1 MAFKL
6 AATVPTKVNVAA
18 GTNATSLR
26 VGNSALFWLNSVNTA
41 AYAVYVKFYDKATAP
56 TVGTDVPVLTVMVSA
71 GAPGLFNPA
80 EPVYFSKGLA
90 YAVTK
95 LSTDTDTT
103 AVVAGDLIF
112 SFATS

>member
-6 AATVPTKVNVAA
+6 AATVPTKVNVVA
-18 GTNATSLR
+18 GTNATNLK
-26 VGNSALFWLNSVNTA
+26 VGNSALFWMNSINTA

-56 TVGTDVPVLTVMVSA
+56 VVGTDIPVLTVMVAA

-80 EPVYFSKGLA
+80 EPVYFQNGLA

-95 LSTDTDTT
+95 LSPDTDTT
-103 AVVAGDLIF
+103 VVVAGDLIF
-112 SFATS
+112 SFSTS